1 MQDFYEWLL
10 GQELYNASKWLFGV
24 PPSPSEPATTNKDE
38 TILAEIARSLAEARA
53 SLIQL
58 QDLVERARLLT
69 RADEDKYHHRQQAH
83 QDFIGMSLESK
94 RHGNIV
100 EAHSAME
107 QAIQLELTL
116 PKFKERSEA
125 SQKTAIAVLDFY
137 RQKLDAVV
145 LLESSLTAA
154 KFQIEVNDLM
164 EFDRAP
170 DLVIIQENLEHIQNE
185 IEDRHH
191 RILAE
196 IQLAN
201 STNCELMKTLNPEQ
215 IDERLRDLEEFP

>member
-1 MQDFYEWLL
+1 MQNFYEWLL
-10 GQELYNASKWLFGV
+10 GEELYKASKWLFGV

-38 TILAEIARSLAEARA
+38 TILAEIAQSLAEARA

-58 QDLVERARLLT
+58 QGLVERARLLT

-83 QDFIGMSLESK
+83 QDFIGISLESK

-100 EAHSAME
+100 EARSAME
-107 QAIQLELTL
+107 QAMQLELTL

-145 LLESSLTAA
+145 LLESSLAAA
-154 KFQIEVNDLM
+154 KFQIEVNHLM
-164 EFDRAP
+164 ELDRAP
-170 DLVIIQENLEHIQNE
+170 DLVVIQENLEHIQNE
-185 IEDRHH
+185 IEDRHQQ
-191 RILAE
+191 ILAE

-215 IDERLRDLEEFP
+215 IEERIRDLEES